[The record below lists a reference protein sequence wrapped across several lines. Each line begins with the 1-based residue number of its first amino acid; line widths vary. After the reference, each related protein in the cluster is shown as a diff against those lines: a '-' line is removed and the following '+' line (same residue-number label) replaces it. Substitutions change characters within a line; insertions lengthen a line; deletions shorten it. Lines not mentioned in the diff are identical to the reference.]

1 MIEQNK
7 AQKRSITGRFFASK
21 GTRTDC
27 GGSAY
32 LSAVVDC
39 ASCYA
44 TTNIG
49 RVLATQASLEL
60 TLTPYSTPSVSPPN
74 QTTLV
79 CSRSA
84 ERSSS
89 PGVQQ
94 RGLVIYLFCVK
105 FFGFSSTF
113 ALATFARLVAAVT
126 IRARNWTSSK
136 GRFIPTFSIASTT
149 LARTTTKMTVNTHV
163 RTFVC
168 VVTRRMFRCSTIATT
183 CRNTIATT
191 IISRWIVC
199 VWLGITYCCSTSRR
213 FWLY

>member
-1 MIEQNK
+1 MVATSDLGSDAERRGGSSPFIRTK
-7 AQKRSITGRFFASK
+7 ATSTGCFFAYK

-27 GGSAY
+27 GGSAD

-89 PGVQQ
+89 SKRNIVTNHLKQQ
-94 RGLVIYLFCVK
+94 HLWQNYLYNPYSVFLHEVCYLL
-105 FFGFSSTF
+105 FRELWFPF
-113 ALATFARLVAAVT
+113 RLH
-126 IRARNWTSSK
+126 N
-136 GRFIPTFSIASTT
+136 
-149 LARTTTKMTVNTHV
+149 
-163 RTFVC
+163 
-168 VVTRRMFRCSTIATT
+168 
-183 CRNTIATT
+183 
-191 IISRWIVC
+191 
-199 VWLGITYCCSTSRR
+199 Y
-213 FWLY
+213 